1 MKNDLVLKQIKSVD
15 IILSKLEKLLSS
27 LNTKTISIG
36 MNVYNRERE
45 IDNLQGSADE
55 FEETTTLFS
64 SMIRTIHIMYDK
76 INEEYPNVKL
86 AASINFKLNDLDKV
100 IRRMRYKTFTLRKGV
115 QTKDIIEIQVVSKA
129 FTTDIKDLKT
139 TIADIKESTDKLKYQ
154 LTI

>member
-27 LNTKTISIG
+27 LNTKTASIG
-36 MNVYNRERE
+36 MNVYNRE

-129 FTTDIKDLKT
+129 FMTDIKDLKT

>member
-27 LNTKTISIG
+27 LNTKTASIG
-36 MNVYNRERE
+36 MNVYNRE

-64 SMIRTIHIMYDK
+64 SMIRTIHIMYTK

-86 AASINFKLNDLDKV
+86 ATSINYKLNDLDKV

-129 FTTDIKDLKT
+129 FMVDIKDLKT

>member
-27 LNTKTISIG
+27 LNTKTASIG
-36 MNVYNRERE
+36 MNVYNRE
-45 IDNLQGSADE
+45 IYNLQGSADE

-64 SMIRTIHIMYDK
+64 SMIRTIHITYDK